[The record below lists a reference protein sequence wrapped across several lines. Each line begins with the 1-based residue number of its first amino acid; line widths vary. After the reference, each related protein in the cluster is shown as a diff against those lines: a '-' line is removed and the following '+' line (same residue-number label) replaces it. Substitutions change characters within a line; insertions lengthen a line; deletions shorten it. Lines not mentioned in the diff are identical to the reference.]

1 MKNKVRQKDFLQEQ
15 IHKIDRVLPIQAP
28 LSDFV
33 HFNPLM
39 HYESMHFSDA
49 HREVYQQTGALCYL
63 DNSEYRDNFHKER
76 ITSDD
81 LLSVLD
87 THIPTDQDTEL
98 FASSDRHFKRKDI
111 YFTALTQ
118 DIKAINYRKLLW
130 KIEVENALTQL
141 QKDIPNAV
149 RKHFLSIAKTQQQH
163 DEREAVS
170 ALWNSCLKHFKLK
183 DDPAH
188 YSDFTDYSLLEV
200 WQQIEDK
207 IHSKGEQNL
216 TPKELILQKSNRIK
230 ERLFQQAGK
239 TITLRSL
246 LKRLTDTDIL
256 DDIQP
261 ILIRQM
267 SAWLDLGVSTQK
279 EKKTQ
284 RFYHFWKEHALRDI
298 SPYLEGFETW
308 YDYVSSLSDDP
319 FETIANELLR
329 IGIPQED
336 WGSYLKCLALEMPGW
351 SGMFNWRE
359 KNPNYSGVNTSVEM
373 VDYLAVRLT
382 LEHLFCRHLTS
393 EHWHID
399 ATLPDLRSHFSG
411 NINELFVRYYT
422 YNKELPEYL
431 QSISGQ
437 LLASNK
443 DHISKKKWH
452 EIAHLM
458 LTWVL
463 ISDYII
469 DTKTYTRA
477 WRLFHAAQH
486 FALCSN
492 DIEQLNTRQVD
503 DLLEILQTLDDPNTS
518 GYLWL
523 QAYEHNYCEGIYN
536 ALLENHNKGNWPDRE
551 SRPTAQIIFCMDD
564 REESIRRH
572 LEDIAPDV
580 ETIGAAG
587 VFGLPN
593 NWQSLAGDKPVKL
606 AQPVVTAIH
615 QFNEIA
621 DKKESDKQIKKH
633 QNQLSRFAK
642 IKSFKAHDLRQS
654 LVKTITALPVFAAVG
669 ISELIGRSFLPTQYQ
684 NNSKAIGEK
693 LSSPITTRVD
703 TTVTKVLESP
713 SLEHNQIGLSTSEK
727 VEKIAAYLKL
737 TGFTKGYS
745 RLVVLMSHRAIHTN
759 NPHILAYGCG
769 ACSGRFGG
777 PNARAFADIANTAD
791 IRKQLAEKHN
801 IVIPNDC
808 WFVAAEHET
817 TGDYIN
823 YFDIDLIPDSHQTEF
838 QELQQKVSKANQR
851 HSQERCR
858 KFASVPPNASTQ
870 KSYQHV
876 QGRAASP
883 SQIRAELGH
892 QGCAVAFIGRRSMHQ
907 GVFWDRRPF
916 LVSYD
921 PFNDPEGKM
930 LEAQLLGN
938 GVVGVGIAFDYYYSR
953 IQNGYLGSKNKA
965 THNVVGLFGVMDG
978 SSSDLQTGLA
988 RQMTELHEPMRLLVV
1003 LESELA
1009 TVEAIYHRQDA
1020 IRNLVDKE
1028 WLILAVKNPN
1038 SAEIHQFKVGK
1049 GFVRWEGER
1058 HSLPTLKQSQN
1069 EYAADTGYLPPAR
1082 ITG

>member
-1 MKNKVRQKDFLQEQ
+1 MEKDFLKEQ
-15 IHKIDRVLPIQAP
+15 IRKIDRVLPIQAP
-28 LSDFV
+28 LGDFV

-39 HYESMHFSDA
+39 NYESMHFSDA

-63 DNSEYRDNFHKER
+63 DSSEYRENFQNGR
-76 ITSDD
+76 ITRDD
-81 LLSVLD
+81 LFVALD
-87 THIPTDQDTEL
+87 ANTTIDNNAEIFTL
-98 FASSDRHFKRKDI
+98 ANRHFQKKDI
-111 YFTALTQ
+111 CFTALTK
-118 DIKAINYRKLLW
+118 DIKAISYRKLLW
-130 KIEVENALTQL
+130 NIEVESALVRL
-141 QKDIPNAV
+141 QKDIPNDV
-149 RKHFLSIAKTQQQH
+149 REHLLSSAKAKQQNNEE
-163 DEREAVS
+163 DAVS
-170 ALWNSCLKHFKLK
+170 TLWKSCLQHFNLEGE
-183 DDPAH
+183 PAH
-188 YSDFTDYSLLEV
+188 YRDFTDYSLLEV
-200 WQQIEDK
+200 WQQIEEK
-207 IHSKGEQNL
+207 THSKGDP
-216 TPKELILQKSNRIK
+216 TVTTKELIHKKGRAIK
-230 ERLFQQAGK
+230 EQLFQQVGK

-246 LKRLTDTDIL
+246 LKHLTDSDIL
-256 DDIQP
+256 DEIQP

-267 SAWLDLGVSTQK
+267 SSWLDLGVSTQK
-279 EKKTQ
+279 QENTQ
-284 RFYHFWKEHALRDI
+284 AFYFFWKEHALQDI
-298 SPYLEGFETW
+298 NPYLEGFETW
-308 YDYVSSLSDDP
+308 YDYVESLSDDP
-319 FETIANELLR
+319 FETIASELLR
-329 IGIPQED
+329 IGIPEED
-336 WGSYLKCLALEMPGW
+336 WGGYLKCLALEMPGW

-359 KNPNYSGVNTSVEM
+359 KNPNYAGIETNIEM
-373 VDYLAVRLT
+373 VDYLAVRLI
-382 LEHLFCRHLTS
+382 LEHLFCRHLTR
-393 EHWHID
+393 EHWYID
-399 ATLPDLRSHFSG
+399 ATLSDLRSHFST
-411 NINELFVRYYT
+411 NINEFFVRYYT
-422 YNKELPEYL
+422 YNEELPEYL
-431 QSISGQ
+431 QSISDQ

-443 DHISKKKWH
+443 DHISSKKWH
-452 EIAHLM
+452 EISHLM
-458 LTWVL
+458 LTWLL
-463 ISDYII
+463 ISEYII
-469 DTKTYTRA
+469 DTQAYTQA
-477 WRLFHAAQH
+477 WRLFHTAQH
-486 FALCSN
+486 LALCSN
-492 DIEQLNTRQVD
+492 DVNQLSKQQVD
-503 DLLEILQTLDDPNTS
+503 ELLALLQTLDDPNTS

-523 QAYEHNYCEGIYN
+523 QAYEHNYCEFIYN

-572 LEDIAPDV
+572 LEDVSPDI

-593 NWQSLAGDKPVKL
+593 NWQGISADKAIKL
-606 AQPVVTAIH
+606 AQPVVTAVH

-621 DKKESDKQIKKH
+621 DSEETISKVDKHKA
-633 QNQLSRFAK
+633 QLNKFAK

-654 LVKTITALPVFAAVG
+654 ILKIATALPVYSGVG
-669 ISELIGRSFLPTQYQ
+669 LSELIGRSFFPRHYQ
-684 NNSKAIGEK
+684 NNIKAIGKK
-693 LSSPITTRVD
+693 LSSPIKTRID
-703 TTVTKVLESP
+703 ATATEILESP
-713 SLEHNQIGLSTSEK
+713 SLEKNQIGLSTTEK

-777 PNARAFADIANTAD
+777 PNARAFSNIVNSAD
-791 IRKQLAEKHN
+791 IRNQLAEKHN
-801 IVIPNDC
+801 IVIPGDC

-823 YFDIDLIPDSHQTEF
+823 YFDTDLIPDSHQAEF
-838 QELQQKVSKANQR
+838 KKLQQKVSKANQR
-851 HSQERCR
+851 HAQERCR
-858 KFASVPPNASTQ
+858 KFASAPHNASAK

-883 SQIRAELGH
+883 SQTRAELGH

-953 IQNGYLGSKNKA
+953 IQNGYLGSKNKT

-1003 LESELA
+1003 LEAELS

-1038 SAEIHQFKVGK
+1038 TAEIHQFKVGE
-1049 GFVRWEGER
+1049 GFILWDGKK

-1069 EYAADTGYLPPAR
+1069 EYATETGYLPPAQV
-1082 ITG
+1082 IS